1 MYYNTT
7 NLTGEELY
15 EEIANSLTQEQL
27 ILHIYNTD
35 LENIDQGLG
44 PEVVRWTCEEFYNKD
59 WPITSIRRA
68 INTLT
73 KAGKLTKTNELRR
86 GRYGKKEHVWKC
98 NTEGY
103 TPQVRNDINDT
114 DTPGQGSGGF

>member
-27 ILHIYNTD
+27 ILHIYNVD
-35 LENIDQGLG
+35 LEELDFGIG
-44 PEVVRWTCEEFYNKD
+44 PEGIRETCLDFYNKD

-86 GRYGKKEHVWKC
+86 GRYGKNEHVWKC

-103 TPQVRNDINDT
+103 TPQICNDINDT

>member
-7 NLTGEELY
+7 NLTGDELN
-15 EEIANSLTQEQL
+15 EALGNALTQEQL
-27 ILHIYNTD
+27 ILHIYNVD
-35 LENIDQGLG
+35 LEELDFGIG
-44 PEVVRWTCEEFYNKD
+44 PEGIRETCVDFYNKD

-73 KAGKLTKTNELRR
+73 KAGKLTKTNELRK

-114 DTPGQGSGGF
+114 DTPGQGSSGF